1 MFESLNHTRASRQI
15 MLAANL
21 TPELFGIMKPAKL
34 EITFPIRRARD
45 YGGEKKRNL
54 RR

>member
-1 MFESLNHTRASRQI
+1 

-45 YGGEKKRNL
+45 YGGEKNEISGDKSNEL
-54 RR
+54 ILN